1 MPYHCF
7 MPTDHEPVLRAAVTL
22 LLRRPASSMDEIA
35 RAAGISRATLHRMFP
50 GRPVL
55 IGALGVEAT
64 RRLGRALDA
73 SDLDDAGPDTPAVLR
88 RLVDNLMPCAEYLAF
103 LYGES
108 SLVGDPDLEQAW
120 TVMDDRVSAVVR
132 RGQENGSMRVDL
144 TAQWVAEALFSFVA
158 GAGWA
163 VHEGRLAGRDAA
175 RSVAE
180 LLLGGAARRPGV

>member
-1 MPYHCF
+1 

-50 GRPVL
+50 GRPAL
-55 IGALGVEAT
+55 IAALGAEAT
-64 RRLGRALDA
+64 TQLSHAIDA
-73 SDLDDAGPDTPAVLR
+73 ADLDDDSTDVPAVLR
-88 RLVDNLMPCAEYLAF
+88 RLVEHLMPCAEYLAF

-108 SLVGDPDLEQAW
+108 SLVGDPGLEAAW
-120 TVMDDRVSAVVR
+120 AVMDEQVAGLVR

-144 TAQWVAEALFSFVA
+144 TAQWVCEALFSFVA
-158 GAGWA
+158 AAGWA
-163 VHEGRLAGRDAA
+163 VHEGRLARRDSV

-180 LLLGGAARRPGV
+180 LLLGGARRPHP

>member
-1 MPYHCF
+1 
-7 MPTDHEPVLRAAVTL
+7 MPTDHEHVLRAAVTL

-35 RAAGISRATLHRMFP
+35 RAAGISRATLHRMYP
-50 GRPVL
+50 GRPAL
-55 IGALGVEAT
+55 ITALGAQAT
-64 RRLGRALDA
+64 EQLGRAIDAADLDA
-73 SDLDDAGPDTPAVLR
+73 VTDDVPAVLR
-88 RLVDNLMPCAEYLAF
+88 GLVDRLMPVAEYLAF

-120 TVMDDRVSAVVR
+120 SVMDEQVAAVVR

-144 TAQWVAEALFSFVA
+144 TAQWVSEALFSFVA
-158 GAGWA
+158 AAGWG

-180 LLLGGAARRPGV
+180 ILLGGAARRPHT

>member
-1 MPYHCF
+1 
-7 MPTDHEPVLRAAVTL
+7 MPTDNEHVLRAAVTL

-50 GRPVL
+50 GRPAL
-55 IGALGVEAT
+55 IAALGAQASAQI
-64 RRLGRALDA
+64 GRAIDA
-73 SDLDDAGPDTPAVLR
+73 ADLTAGEDVPAVLR
-88 RLVDNLMPCAEYLAF
+88 ALVDRLMPCAEYLAF

-108 SLVGDPDLEQAW
+108 SLVGDPGLEQAW
-120 TVMDDRVSAVVR
+120 SVMDEQVAAAVR

-144 TAQWVAEALFSFVA
+144 TAQWVSEALFSFVA
-158 GAGWA
+158 AAGWA

-180 LLLGGAARRPGV
+180 LLLGGAARRPPG